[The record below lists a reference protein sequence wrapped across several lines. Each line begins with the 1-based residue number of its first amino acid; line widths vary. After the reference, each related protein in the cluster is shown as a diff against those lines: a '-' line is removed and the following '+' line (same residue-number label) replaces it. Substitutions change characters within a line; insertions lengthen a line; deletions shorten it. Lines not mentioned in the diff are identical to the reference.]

1 MNAPAAPLSQIR
13 PARLVIVDDHALIS
27 DFLDGNAVLL
37 GVRVLADA
45 CHLPGD
51 LHIGLVGLDGE
62 AVVLDFARYDGLGEA
77 ANGREAIQLCHR
89 LQPDLVLMDLRMP
102 IMDGVSATRAIKGEY
117 PSTRVIILTIRDSS
131 DYLSEAGEAG
141 ADAYLLKEVTHQ
153 EIASAIRQVLQGQP
167 VRNQRHP

>member
-13 PARLVIVDDHALIS
+13 PARLVIVDDHAL
-27 DFLDGNAVLL
+27 
-37 GVRVLADA
+37 VRAGLRSMLEAE
-45 CHLPGD
+45 PD
-51 LHIGLVGLDGE
+51 LRIV
-62 AVVLDFARYDGLGEA
+62 GEA

-131 DYLSEAGEAG
+131 DYLGEAGEAG